1 MSVETVDENATLID
15 GILPLFEGQ
24 KNYPQLKITVDYSI
38 VEHCDHNCIEVIG
51 ICLPSANTTTGG
63 GGRESANRNPSTP
76 ISPTEVIP
84 AVDGEQKSIETP
96 PSIVRLYVNA
106 EDFYS
111 KVNADKK
118 ALDKKNRRPEQII
131 PIRSK
136 LMRNMVAQSLL
147 GAMTLIKS
155 SEDANG
161 FDLNMP
167 PLDGKQ
173 FDTPKPP
180 SVVPFEAPALTQVP
194 TPMVKPALER
204 RRSSFLEIISGG
216 LFGAPATVENVQND
230 AVALEGDC
238 NPVSHTNTDPNLS
251 FIHTLIQT

>member
-1 MSVETVDENATLID
+1 MSAENDENATAID
-15 GILPLFEGQ
+15 GILPIFEGQ

-38 VEHCDHNCIEVIG
+38 VEHCEHNCIEVIG
-51 ICLPSANTTTGG
+51 ICLPSANPTGG
-63 GGRESANRNPSTP
+63 RNAST
-76 ISPTEVIP
+76 TETG
-84 AVDGEQKSIETP
+84 DGEPKTP

-106 EDFYS
+106 DDFYS
-111 KVNADKK
+111 KVTTDKK

-147 GAMTLIKS
+147 GAMTLMKS
-155 SEDANG
+155 PDNG

-180 SVVPFEAPALTQVP
+180 DVVPFDAPGVSLPPPPHNYPVVTIFVLSSLTLVVTILSLLGLTQ
-194 TPMVKPALER
+194 TP
-204 RRSSFLEIISGG
+204 IIII
-216 LFGAPATVENVQND
+216 
-230 AVALEGDC
+230 
-238 NPVSHTNTDPNLS
+238 LS
-251 FIHTLIQT
+251 